1 MPDAPRVVQPHTH
14 TSHSGRVRVPAAQP
28 RLPHPASAARPGV
41 VQRMKITNTNSRWKL
56 PDFKNYIRSNRREN
70 DEELDEDQLWEKLQ
84 RDEGQSNRALFK
96 KAFGKIQNEPFKTVT
111 NVQIVN
117 KPKLWSTAYIYN
129 DRRWTEATRHDRP
142 QRPKK
147 NKHTEQRL
155 YSTMNLPNKSVWIGF
170 VQNEW
175 PCIGEGCC
183 EFFSSASTH
192 SEIAGVVFSV
202 QDSGGYALEH
212 GREVGSSGTVYF
224 YEGQMTYTRPP
235 GAPAPP

>member
-41 VQRMKITNTNSRWKL
+41 VQRMKNTNSGKWKL
-56 PDFKNYIRSNRREN
+56 PDFKDYIRSNRREN
-70 DEELDEDQLWEKLQ
+70 DEELNEDQLWEKLQ
-84 RDEGQSNRALFK
+84 RDKGQSNRALFA
-96 KAFGKIQNEPFKTVT
+96 KAFGRIQNEPFKTVT

-129 DRRWTEATRHDRP
+129 GRRWTAATRHDRP
-142 QRPKK
+142 QRPTK

-155 YSTMNLPNKSVWIGF
+155 YSTMNLPDEPVWIGF

-175 PCIGEGCC
+175 PCIGCC
-183 EFFSSASTH
+183 DFFSTASTYP
-192 SEIAGVVFSV
+192 EIEGVIFSV
-202 QDSGGYALEH
+202 QDSGGYAFEH
-212 GREVGSSGTVYF
+212 GQELGSNGTVYF
-224 YEGQMTYTRPP
+224 YNGAMTYTRPP
-235 GAPAPP
+235 EAPPPP